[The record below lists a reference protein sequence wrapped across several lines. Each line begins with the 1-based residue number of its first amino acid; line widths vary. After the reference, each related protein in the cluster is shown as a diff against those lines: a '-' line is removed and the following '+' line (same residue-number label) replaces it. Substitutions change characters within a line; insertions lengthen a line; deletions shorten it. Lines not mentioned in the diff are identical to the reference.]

1 MKESDMDKV
10 RKMNVAE
17 IRQLQNGVIA
27 NIETNYDNLSRD
39 ERKELQN
46 DLKFL
51 EGIRDSKKGITAA
64 SKLLAFT
71 VEEYKELAK
80 SNSDKS
86 IADEL
91 GVSRSTFADWKRKK
105 NLVPWNNNVK
115 ERNI

>member
-1 MKESDMDKV
+1 MKESEMDKV

-17 IRQLQNGVIA
+17 IRQLQNEVIA
-27 NIETNYDNLSRD
+27 KIETNYDNLSRD
-39 ERKELQN
+39 ERKELQS

-51 EGIRDSKKGITAA
+51 EGVRDSKKGITAA

-71 VEEYKELAK
+71 VEEYKEQAK

-91 GVSRSTFADWKRKK
+91 GVSRSTFAD
-105 NLVPWNNNVK
+105 
-115 ERNI
+115 

>member
-1 MKESDMDKV
+1 
-10 RKMNVAE
+10 
-17 IRQLQNGVIA
+17 
-27 NIETNYDNLSRD
+27 
-39 ERKELQN
+39 
-46 DLKFL
+46 
-51 EGIRDSKKGITAA
+51 
-64 SKLLAFT
+64 KLLAFT

-115 ERNI
+115 GRNI

>member
-1 MKESDMDKV
+1 MKESEMDKV
-10 RKMNVAE
+10 RKMNVAK
-17 IRQLQNGVIA
+17 IRQLQSEVIA
-27 NIETNYDNLSRD
+27 KIETNYDELSRD

-71 VEEYKELAK
+71 VEGYKELAK

-91 GVSRSTFADWKRKK
+91 GVSCSTFADWKRKK

-115 ERNI
+115 GRNI